1 VVYFW
6 QYFWS
11 FTMSTGTV
19 QLLAICW
26 LTVPS
31 IQSMMPL
38 VPLLPTT
45 IRSDSRALAASVMVR
60 AGLPSMTMGTVLSLG
75 CFFSSSLLV
84 FCSIFL

>member
-1 VVYFW
+1 
-6 QYFWS
+6 
-11 FTMSTGTV
+11 M

-31 IQSMMPL
+31 IQSSTPL
-38 VPLLPTT
+38 VPLLPMT
-45 IRSDSRALAASVMVR
+45 IRSDSLALAACTMVF

-84 FCSIFL
+84 LVSIFL

>member
-1 VVYFW
+1 
-6 QYFWS
+6 
-11 FTMSTGTV
+11 M

-45 IRSDSRALAASVMVR
+45 IRFDSLALAAFVMVF
-60 AGLPSMTMGTVLSLG
+60 AGLPSMTMGTVFSVGCCFLS
-75 CFFSSSLLV
+75 SVLV
-84 FCSIFL
+84 FLSIFL